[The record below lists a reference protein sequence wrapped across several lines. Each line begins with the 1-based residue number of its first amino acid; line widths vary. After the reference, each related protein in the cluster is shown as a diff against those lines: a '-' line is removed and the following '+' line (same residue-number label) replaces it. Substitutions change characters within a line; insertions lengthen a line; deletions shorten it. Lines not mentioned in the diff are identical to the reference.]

1 MNLSDRVNPS
11 VWRLQVTAAAMG
23 NEGSLYCH
31 ADFTPPDKEFSDE
44 GNDFINLESGR
55 KSGQEVR
62 FFLDYL
68 TKWSKIP

>member
-1 MNLSDRVNPS
+1 MNLSDRVNPF

-23 NEGSLYCH
+23 NEGSLYCL

-55 KSGQEVR
+55 KVARKCDFS
-62 FFLDYL
+62 
-68 TKWSKIP
+68 

>member
-1 MNLSDRVNPS
+1 MDLSDRVNPS

-23 NEGSLYCH
+23 NEGSLYCL

-55 KSGQEVR
+55 KVARKCDFS
-62 FFLDYL
+62 
-68 TKWSKIP
+68 